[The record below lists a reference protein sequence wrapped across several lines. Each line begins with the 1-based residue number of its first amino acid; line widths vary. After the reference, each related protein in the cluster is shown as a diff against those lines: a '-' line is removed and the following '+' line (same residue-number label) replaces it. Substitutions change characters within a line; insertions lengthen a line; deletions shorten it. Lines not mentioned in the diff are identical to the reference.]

1 MKKSYI
7 ITMRHD
13 EKTLMALSHMQYDL
27 FCTRNYIVRNI
38 LAMAAILVGGWYF
51 KQIWGILLLAYGTYL
66 LTSTYA
72 SANHTARK
80 LIAAIQANG
89 GSFPSSRYFFEDR
102 HIRILYHPGESDEEE
117 LDPVGYGAVQKLG
130 EDRAYLYLFTS
141 DRGGYMIPK
150 KALGDDESGFREF
163 IRQRTRMD
171 FQRSRLPM
179 SRFRAW
185 LYEREH
191 RGPRL

>member
-7 ITMRHD
+7 ITMRHG

>member
-1 MKKSYI
+1 MKKTYV

-13 EKTLMALSHMQYDL
+13 EKTLIALSHMQYDL
-27 FCTRNYIVRNI
+27 FCTRNYIARNV
-38 LAMAAILVGGWYF
+38 LAIAAILVGGWYF
-51 KQIWGILLLAYGTYL
+51 KHVWGILLLAYGAYL

-80 LIAAIQANG
+80 LIAAIQADG
-89 GSFPSSRYFFEDR
+89 GRFPSSRYFFEEAQ
-102 HIRILYHPGESDEEE
+102 IRIVYHPGEPDEET

-130 EDRAYLYLFTS
+130 EDREYLYLFVS

-150 KALGDDESGFREF
+150 KALGDDVGGFREF
-163 IRQRTRMD
+163 IRLRTKMD
-171 FQRSRLPM
+171 FQRSRVPM
-179 SRFRAW
+179 TRIRAW

>member
-13 EKTLMALSHMQYDL
+13 EKTLTALSHMQYDL

>member
-66 LTSTYA
+66 LTSAYA